1 MELRLRSENEEKD
14 EAEERSRQEEKADEQ
29 SFRSADAI
37 DSKLPRFAVPN
48 RVVVPVLRLVPF
60 TKTLANNT
68 TGTTCYAITLD

>member
-14 EAEERSRQEEKADEQ
+14 EAEKRGRQEEEVDEQ
-29 SFRSADAI
+29 SLGSADAI

-68 TGTTCYAITLD
+68 TGKICYAITLD